1 MITYT
6 ALSPH
11 PPLLIPEIGGIRI
24 KDVKQTQ
31 QGLEE
36 LARNLVD
43 SCPETVVFLTPH
55 GNIFSDA
62 LSALGDKQLEGDFAS
77 FGCHIGSSA
86 GNDLELLKEIESRSN
101 SARVNFIVIDE
112 DLARSNQ
119 LQYRLDHGILVP
131 LYYLQQAGLSRV
143 PLVAISIGYLPLMEL
158 YSFGGFIRDAA
169 EALGRRIAIVASGDM
184 SHFLKD
190 EGPYQYHPD
199 GARFDARVKELLE
212 QGDVVSFINM
222 PEELRNNA
230 GECGYRSLVIM
241 LGALD
246 GSQFES
252 RMFSYEG
259 TFGVGYL
266 TAGFTPVGER
276 DSLLPVIKQDKMK
289 EIEAKRQQES
299 LPVSWARMTLE
310 SYIEKG
316 EIPPAPPEMEELRKQ
331 SAGAFVSLKR
341 NGQLRGCIGT
351 ISPVYGSLM
360 AEIQHNAIA
369 AATEDPRFSVV
380 EPSELPELVYSV
392 DVLGAP
398 EPTERSQLDPK
409 RYGVIV
415 TAGRRRG
422 LLLPD
427 LEGVDTVE
435 EQLLIALQKAGISPN
450 EKYNIERFEVTRYK

>member
-11 PPLLIPEIGGIRI
+11 PPLLIPEIGGARLG
-24 KDVKQTQ
+24 DVSKTQ

-36 LARNLVD
+36 MARQMVD
-43 SCPETVVFLTPH
+43 SCPETIVFLTPH

-62 LSALGDKQLEGDFAS
+62 LSALGDKELEGDFAN
-77 FGCHIGSSA
+77 FGCNIASSA
-86 GNDLELLKEIESRSN
+86 HNDLELLQEIETRTKMASL
-101 SARVNFIVIDE
+101 NFLVLDE
-112 DLARSNQ
+112 KLARSNR
-119 LQYRLDHGILVP
+119 LQHRLDHGILVP
-131 LYYLQQAGLSRV
+131 LYYLQKAGLPKVSI
-143 PLVAISIGYLPLMEL
+143 LAISIGYLPLMDL
-158 YSFGGFIRDAA
+158 YAFGGLIRDAA
-169 EALGRRIAIVASGDM
+169 DTLGRNIAIVASGDM

-199 GARFDARVKELLE
+199 GARYDARVKELLAN
-212 QGDVVSFINM
+212 GDVVSFVNM

-230 GECGYRSLVIM
+230 GECGFRSLVIM

-246 GSQFES
+246 GREFTAQV
-252 RMFSYEG
+252 FSYEG
-259 TFGVGYL
+259 PFGVGYL
-266 TAGFTPVGER
+266 NMGFVPGQER
-276 DSLLPVIKQDKMK
+276 DSLLHDIRMDKLK
-289 EIEAKRQQES
+289 EIEAKRQAES

-316 EIPPAPPEMEELRKQ
+316 EVPSAPPGMEELQQRK
-331 SAGAFVSLKR
+331 AGAFVSLKR

-351 ISPVYGSLM
+351 IAPAYGNLL

-369 AATEDPRFSVV
+369 AATEDPRFSII

-392 DVLGAP
+392 DVLGEP
-398 EPTERSQLDPK
+398 EPALRSELDPK

-415 TAGRRRG
+415 TSGRRRG

-450 EKYNIERFEVTRYK
+450 ENYKIERFEVTRYK

>member
-11 PPLLIPEIGGIRI
+11 PPLLIPEIGGNRFN
-24 KDVKQTQ
+24 DVKNTQ
-31 QGLEE
+31 QGLQEM
-36 LARNLVD
+36 ARQLVD

-62 LSALGDKQLEGDFAS
+62 LSALGDKELEGDFAS
-77 FGCHIGSSA
+77 FGCHQGSSA
-86 GNDLELLKEIESRSN
+86 RNDLELLKEIENRSQT
-101 SARVNFIVIDE
+101 AHLNFLVLDG

-119 LQYRLDHGILVP
+119 LQHRLDHGILVP
-131 LYYLQQAGLSRV
+131 LYYLQQAGLPKV
-143 PLVAISIGYLPLMEL
+143 PVVAISIGYLPLMEL

-169 EALGRRIAIVASGDM
+169 EALGRSIAIVASGDM

-199 GARFDARVKELLE
+199 GARFDARVKGLLE
-212 QGDVVSFINM
+212 NGDVVSFVNM

-230 GECGYRSLVIM
+230 GECGFRSLVIM

-246 GSQFES
+246 GREFTSEV
-252 RMFSYEG
+252 FSYEG
-259 TFGVGYL
+259 PFGVGYL
-266 TAGFTPVGER
+266 TAGFVPGEER
-276 DSLLPVIKQDKMK
+276 DSLLPEIRRDKLK
-289 EIEAKRQQES
+289 EIEAKRRGES

-316 EIPPAPPEMEELRKQ
+316 ELPTAPSEMEELKKR

-351 ISPVYGSLM
+351 ISPVYNNLLS
-360 AEIQHNAIA
+360 EIQHNAVA
-369 AATEDPRFSVV
+369 AATEDPRFSTV
-380 EPSELPELVYSV
+380 EPSELPELIYSV
-392 DVLGAP
+392 DVLGES
-398 EPTERSQLDPK
+398 EPAERSQLDPK

-415 TAGRRRG
+415 SSGHRRG

-435 EQLLIALQKAGISPN
+435 EQLLIALQKAGISTS
-450 EKYNIERFEVTRYK
+450 EKYKIERFEVTRYK